1 MKKFFTFLTT
11 SNLLFASNIGIAYAN
26 ESDVSYFLKNREAMK
41 LINEG
46 NISEGEKKCD
56 EMIEMYPEGKWGYL
70 CKGSSLLFSGNSTYK
85 KEEALKNFTKAIE
98 IDPEYYEAYF
108 LRGILQFSMDR
119 KSMSKIDRNA
129 CKDIKKAY
137 SNGYQFAIDYVKNN
151 KPFLKRDKCFGF

>member
-1 MKKFFTFLTT
+1 MKKIFSILTT
-11 SNLLFASNIGIAYAN
+11 IKILFIFNIGIAYSN
-26 ESDVSYFLKNREAMK
+26 EFDVSYFLKNNEAMK

-56 EMIEMYPEGKWGYL
+56 EMIAIFPEGKWGYL
-70 CKGSSLLFSGNSTYK
+70 CKGSALLFSRLSNRK
-85 KEEALKNFTKAIE
+85 REALKNFTKAIE

-108 LRGILQFSMDR
+108 LRGILQFSMER
-119 KSMSKIDRNA
+119 KNMSKIDRNA

>member
-1 MKKFFTFLTT
+1 LKNFFLILTT
-11 SNLLFASNIGIAYAN
+11 SNLLLACNTPLAYSN
-26 ESDVSYFLKNREAMK
+26 ESDLNYFLKNREAIK

-56 EMIEMYPEGKWGYL
+56 EMIEINPEGKWGYL
-70 CKGSSLLFSGNSTYK
+70 CKGSSLFFSGLDNL

-108 LRGILQFSMDR
+108 LRGILQFSMPR
-119 KSMSKIDRNA
+119 KNMSKIDRNA

-137 SNGYQFAIDYVKNN
+137 FNDYQYAINYVKNN
-151 KPFLKRDKCFGF
+151 KKFLKKDKCFGF

>member
-1 MKKFFTFLTT
+1 MKKSFILIA
-11 SNLLFASNIGIAYAN
+11 SNLLLACNIPLVYSN
-26 ESDVSYFLKNREAMK
+26 ESDLNYFLKNSEAIK

-46 NISEGEKKCD
+46 KISEGEKKCD
-56 EMIEMYPEGKWGYL
+56 EMIKMYPEGKWGYL
-70 CKGSSLLFSGNSTYK
+70 CKGSSLLFSGSDAYK
-85 KEEALKNFTKAIE
+85 KEALKNFTKAIE

>member
-1 MKKFFTFLTT
+1 MKKIFFILTT

-26 ESDVSYFLKNREAMK
+26 EFDISYFLKNREAIK

-46 NISEGEKKCD
+46 KISEGEKKCD

-70 CKGSSLLFSGNSTYK
+70 CKGSSLLFSGLDNR

-108 LRGILQFSMDR
+108 LRGILQFSMAR

-137 SNGYQFAIDYVKNN
+137 SNGYQFAIDYVKKN
-151 KPFLKRDKCFGF
+151 KAFLKRDKCFGF

>member
-1 MKKFFTFLTT
+1 MKKFFILTL
-11 SNLLFASNIGIAYAN
+11 SNLLLACNIPLVYSN
-26 ESDVSYFLKNREAMK
+26 ESDLNYFLKNKEAIK

-46 NISEGEKKCD
+46 KISEGEKKCD
-56 EMIEMYPEGKWGYL
+56 EMIEMYPGGKWGYL
-70 CKGSSLLFSGNSTYK
+70 CKGSSLFFSGLDNR
-85 KEEALKNFTKAIE
+85 KEEALKNFTQAIE

-108 LRGILQFSMDR
+108 LRGILQFSMAR

>member
-1 MKKFFTFLTT
+1 MKNFFSTLIT

-26 ESDVSYFLKNREAMK
+26 EFEISYFLKNREAIK

-46 NISEGEKKCD
+46 KISEGEKKCD

-70 CKGSSLLFSGNSTYK
+70 CKGSSLLFSGLDNR
-85 KEEALKNFTKAIE
+85 KEEALKNFTKAIG

>member
-1 MKKFFTFLTT
+1 MNKSFILIA
-11 SNLLFASNIGIAYAN
+11 SNLLLACNTPLAYSN
-26 ESDVSYFLKNREAMK
+26 ESDLNYFLKNREAIK

-46 NISEGEKKCD
+46 KISEGEKKCD
-56 EMIEMYPEGKWGYL
+56 EMIEIYPEGKWGYL
-70 CKGSSLLFSGNSTYK
+70 CKGSSLFFSGNSSRNK
-85 KEEALKNFTKAIE
+85 EALKNFTKAIE

-108 LRGILQFSMDR
+108 LRGILQFSMAR

-151 KPFLKRDKCFGF
+151 KKFLKKDKCFGF

>member
-1 MKKFFTFLTT
+1 M
-11 SNLLFASNIGIAYAN
+11 LLACNTQLAYSN
-26 ESDVSYFLKNREAMK
+26 ESDLNYFLKNREAIK

-46 NISEGEKKCD
+46 NISEAEKKCD
-56 EMIEMYPEGKWGYL
+56 EMIEINPEGKWGYL
-70 CKGSSLLFSGNSTYK
+70 CKGSSLFFSGNSAYK
-85 KEEALKNFTKAIE
+85 KEALKNFTKAIE

>member
-1 MKKFFTFLTT
+1 MKKFFILIA
-11 SNLLFASNIGIAYAN
+11 SNLLFACNTPLAYSN
-26 ESDVSYFLKNREAMK
+26 ESDLNYFLKNREAIK

-70 CKGSSLLFSGNSTYK
+70 CKGSSLFFSGNSSVK

-108 LRGILQFSMDR
+108 LRGILQFSMSR

-137 SNGYQFAIDYVKNN
+137 FNGYQYAIDYVKNN

>member
-1 MKKFFTFLTT
+1 MKKFFFILTT
-11 SNLLFASNIGIAYAN
+11 SNLLFTSNIGIAYAN
-26 ESDVSYFLKNREAMK
+26 EFDVSYFLKNREAIK
-41 LINEG
+41 FINEG
-46 NISEGEKKCD
+46 KISEGEKKCD
-56 EMIEMYPEGKWGYL
+56 KMIEMYPEGKWGYL
-70 CKGSSLLFSGNSTYK
+70 CKGSSLLFSWLDNR
-85 KEEALKNFTKAIE
+85 KEEALKNFTKAIG
-98 IDPEYYEAYF
+98 IDREYYEAYF

>member
-1 MKKFFTFLTT
+1 MKKIFSFLTT
-11 SNLLFASNIGIAYAN
+11 SNLLFASNIGIAYAK
-26 ESDVSYFLKNREAMK
+26 EPDVSYFLKNREAMK

-46 NISEGEKKCD
+46 DISEGEKKCD
-56 EMIEMYPEGKWGYL
+56 EMIALYPKGKWGYF
-70 CKGSSLLFSGNSTYK
+70 CKGSATLLSGLDYRK
-85 KEEALKNFTKAIE
+85 KEALKNFTKAIE
-98 IDPEYYEAYF
+98 IDPDYYEAYF

>member
-1 MKKFFTFLTT
+1 MKKFFILIT
-11 SNLLFASNIGIAYAN
+11 SNLLLVCNAPLVYSN
-26 ESDVSYFLKNREAMK
+26 ESDLNYFLKNREAIK
-41 LINEG
+41 FINEG
-46 NISEGEKKCD
+46 KISEGEKKCD

-70 CKGSSLLFSGNSTYK
+70 CKGSSLLFSGLYNR

-108 LRGILQFSMDR
+108 LRGILQFSMER

-137 SNGYQFAIDYVKNN
+137 SNGYQFAIDYVENN

>member
-1 MKKFFTFLTT
+1 MKKFFSILTT
-11 SNLLFASNIGIAYAN
+11 SNLLFAPNIGIAYAN
-26 ESDVSYFLKNREAMK
+26 EFDISYFLKNREAIK

-46 NISEGEKKCD
+46 KISEGEKKCD
-56 EMIEMYPEGKWGYL
+56 EMIEMYPGGKWGYL
-70 CKGSSLLFSGNSTYK
+70 CKGSSLFFSGLNNR
-85 KEEALKNFTKAIE
+85 KEEALKNFTKAIG

>member
-1 MKKFFTFLTT
+1 MKKFFLLIA
-11 SNLLFASNIGIAYAN
+11 SNLLLAGNIPLVYSN
-26 ESDVSYFLKNREAMK
+26 ESDLNYFLKNNEAIK

-46 NISEGEKKCD
+46 KISEGEKKCD

-70 CKGSSLLFSGNSTYK
+70 CKGSSLLFSGLYNR

>member
-1 MKKFFTFLTT
+1 MKKFFILIA
-11 SNLLFASNIGIAYAN
+11 SNLLLACNTPLVYSN
-26 ESDVSYFLKNREAMK
+26 ESDLNYFLKNNEAIK

-46 NISEGEKKCD
+46 KISEGEKKCD

-70 CKGSSLLFSGNSTYK
+70 CKGSSLLFSWLDNR
-85 KEEALKNFTKAIE
+85 KEEALKNFTKAIG

-108 LRGILQFSMDR
+108 LRGILQFSMAR

>member
-1 MKKFFTFLTT
+1 MKKFFILIA
-11 SNLLFASNIGIAYAN
+11 SNLLLACNTPLVYSN
-26 ESDVSYFLKNREAMK
+26 ESDLNYFLKNREAIK

-46 NISEGEKKCD
+46 KISEGEKKCE

-70 CKGSSLLFSGNSTYK
+70 CKGSSLLFSGLDNR
-85 KEEALKNFTKAIE
+85 KEEALKNFTKAIV

>member
-1 MKKFFTFLTT
+1 MKKFFSFLTT

-26 ESDVSYFLKNREAMK
+26 EPDVSYFLKNREAMK

-70 CKGSSLLFSGNSTYK
+70 CKGASLLFSGLDNR

>member
-1 MKKFFTFLTT
+1 MKKFFILIA
-11 SNLLFASNIGIAYAN
+11 SNLLLACNTPLVYSN
-26 ESDVSYFLKNREAMK
+26 ESDLNYFLKNREAIK

-46 NISEGEKKCD
+46 KISEGEKKCD

-70 CKGSSLLFSGNSTYK
+70 CKGSSLLFLGLDNR

-137 SNGYQFAIDYVKNN
+137 FNGYQYAIDYVNNN
-151 KPFLKRDKCFGF
+151 KPFLKKDRCFGF

>member
-1 MKKFFTFLTT
+1 
-11 SNLLFASNIGIAYAN
+11 
-26 ESDVSYFLKNREAMK
+26 
-41 LINEG
+41 
-46 NISEGEKKCD
+46 
-56 EMIEMYPEGKWGYL
+56 MIEMYPEGKWGYL
-70 CKGSSLLFSGNSTYK
+70 CKGSSLLFTGLHNRK
-85 KEEALKNFTKAIE
+85 GEALKNFTKAIE

>member
-1 MKKFFTFLTT
+1 MKKFFILIA
-11 SNLLFASNIGIAYAN
+11 SNLLLACNTPLVYSN
-26 ESDVSYFLKNREAMK
+26 ESDLNYFLKNREAIK

-46 NISEGEKKCD
+46 KISEGEKKCD

-70 CKGSSLLFSGNSTYK
+70 CKGSSLLFLGLDNR

>member
-1 MKKFFTFLTT
+1 MKKFFILIA
-11 SNLLFASNIGIAYAN
+11 SNLLLTCNTPLVYSS
-26 ESDVSYFLKNREAMK
+26 ESDLNYFLKNREAIK

-46 NISEGEKKCD
+46 KISEGEKKCD

-70 CKGSSLLFSGNSTYK
+70 CKGSSLLFSGLDNR
-85 KEEALKNFTKAIE
+85 KEEALKNFTKAIG

-108 LRGILQFSMDR
+108 LRGILQFSMAR

-151 KPFLKRDKCFGF
+151 KSFLKRDKCFGF

>member
-1 MKKFFTFLTT
+1 MKEIFL
-11 SNLLFASNIGIAYAN
+11 
-26 ESDVSYFLKNREAMK
+26 REK
-41 LINEG
+41 
-46 NISEGEKKCD
+46 KKCD
-56 EMIEMYPEGKWGYL
+56 EIIEIYPEGKWGYL
-70 CKGSSLLFSGNSTYK
+70 CKGSSLLFSGLDNR